1 LITVRLGCMSA
12 KTVSLISLW
21 LTLGPGCQI
30 PPSSGVA
37 QVSNPVF
44 IPIDRTEVVWER
56 AVDVLHDHH
65 FLVVRENKLDG
76 TIETEYRVGSG
87 VLEPW
92 HHDSIGPEN
101 RWESTLQ
108 SIRRRLIVT
117 VTPAE
122 GGHWVSVEALKELE
136 DLPGLAANSPG
147 AATFQ
152 ESRPLDRNLDV
163 VVGQTAP
170 SGWILLGRDLPLEQ
184 DYLCR
189 LQSAF

>member
-1 LITVRLGCMSA
+1 MLLLSFAV
-12 KTVSLISLW
+12 
-21 LTLGPGCQI
+21 GPACQLA
-30 PPSSGVA
+30 PPGGVA
-37 QVSNPVF
+37 QATNPVF
-44 IPIDRTEVVWER
+44 IPVGHTEAVWER
-56 AVDVLHDHH
+56 AVDVLHDYH

-92 HHDSIGPEN
+92 HHDSIGTEN
-101 RWESTLQ
+101 RLESTLQ
-108 SIRRRLIVT
+108 SIRRRMIVT

-152 ESRPLDRNLDV
+152 ESQPLQRNLDV

-184 DYLCR
+184 DYLRR
-189 LQSAF
+189 LQGSF

>member
-1 LITVRLGCMSA
+1 MSG
-12 KTVSLISLW
+12 KTVLLILLW
-21 LTLGPGCQI
+21 LALGPGCQI
-30 PPSSGVA
+30 PPSSAVV
-37 QVSNPVF
+37 QVSNPAF
-44 IPIDRTEVVWER
+44 IPIDHTEVVWER
-56 AVDVLHDHH
+56 AVDVLHDYH

-101 RWESTLQ
+101 AWESTLQ

-189 LQSAF
+189 LQRAF

>member
-1 LITVRLGCMSA
+1 MPGKFLLFLIVLPVLLGSGCRTPS
-12 KTVSLISLW
+12 IG
-21 LTLGPGCQI
+21 TL
-30 PPSSGVA
+30 A
-37 QVSNPVF
+37 VSNPVF
-44 IPIDRTEVVWER
+44 VPIEQHVVVWDR
-56 AVDVLHDHH
+56 AVDVLHDFH
-65 FLVVRENKLDG
+65 FLVVRENRLDG

-92 HHDSIGPEN
+92 HHDSVGLEN
-101 RWESTLQ
+101 RLESTLQ
-108 SIRRRLIVT
+108 SIRRRMIVT
-117 VTPAE
+117 VTPAP

-152 ESRPLDRNLDV
+152 ESRPLQRDLDV

-170 SGWILLGRDLPLEQ
+170 SGWILLGRDVLLEQ